1 MRIINLLTALT
12 ILVSMNVNGQ
22 SRPISGKVTDQAGA
36 PIPNASVRIKG
47 SQAGTS
53 ADMNGNF
60 RVLANPNAT
69 LVVSAVDFE
78 DQQINIGDRQ
88 DVNVVMTRVTRALSE
103 VVVTALGIRRQAKE
117 LGYA

>member
-12 ILVSMNVNGQ
+12 ILASIHVNGQ
-22 SRPISGKVTDQAGA
+22 SRPISGKITDQAGA

-53 ADMNGNF
+53 ADMNGDF
-60 RVLANPNAT
+60 RVTANPNAT
-69 LVVSAVDFE
+69 LLISAIDFE

-88 DVNVVMTRVTRALSE
+88 E
-103 VVVTALGIRRQAKE
+103 
-117 LGYA
+117 